1 MVLLMAMVNMGDGGY
16 IAYSTDGINWTSKI
30 VGLITWAGGAYGN
43 GKYVVIGNN
52 GYIAY
57 STDDINWI
65 MKG

>member
-1 MVLLMAMVNMGDGGY
+1 MEDILHTPLMELIGHLKY
-16 IAYSTDGINWTSKI
+16 

>member
-1 MVLLMAMVNMGDGGY
+1 MGDGGY

-30 VGLITWAGGAYGN
+30 VGLITWAGGAYGHAT
-43 GKYVVIGNN
+43 YVVIGNN

-57 STDDINWI
+57 STDDVNWI